1 MGGVGP
7 DLHQV
12 RDRPPAAPLGILLEE
27 LPELEEE
34 HNEDRL
40 GELALRP
47 GQEAYPQCPKSG
59 DAHQE
64 VLVQQLSLRY
74 SLRRLPQRIVPD
86 DEVRDEVDEQQLP
99 ERQGH
104 MVLYNYSHRQ
114 E

>member
-12 RDRPPAAPLGILLEE
+12 RDRPPAASLGILFEE

-34 HNEDRL
+34 HHEDRL
-40 GELALRP
+40 RELALRP
-47 GQEAYPQCPKSG
+47 RQEAYPERPKSG

-64 VLVQQLSLRY
+64 VLVQQLPLRY
-74 SLRRLPQRIVPD
+74 PFRRLPECIVTD
-86 DEVRDEVDEQQLP
+86 NEVRDEVDEEQLP
-99 ERQGH
+99 ERQSH
-104 MVLYNYSHRQ
+104 MVLYDYSHRQ